1 MNFKVFTIYFV
12 FALVSSGAFAD
23 QLIEQYVAVLSV
35 RDHFNSNGVR
45 LRDAAAIIRQDR
57 ANYHKYGI
65 RDQGD
70 SGDSYFSSARNR
82 ELLEQ
87 MLNRGT
93 SSPSAINS
101 IVNGM
106 PTILV
111 RIFRSDSGQDY
122 VNVSIVE

>member
-1 MNFKVFTIYFV
+1 MKHKAIAVAFLLIFM
-12 FALVSSGAFAD
+12 ASGAHAD
-23 QLIEQYVAVLSV
+23 QLLEQYVAVLSGQ
-35 RDHFNSNGVR
+35 DHFNSNGDR
-45 LRDAAAIIRQDR
+45 LTEAAAIIRQDR
-57 ANYHKYGI
+57 ANYHKYGK

-70 SGDSYFSSARNR
+70 SGDSYFSSVRNR

-87 MLNRGT
+87 MLNRGK

-101 IVNGM
+101 IVNGT